1 MDSLQPTSGPTTIV
15 IEETSKPIETLTPTV
30 IPTSSNTAKPS
41 DEPKISYMAFVS
53 VNISNDPEQVSWRII
68 DAVTKEQLFGYS
80 AGMYNQN
87 TTYSNIF
94 NIQTGE
100 WQLQLFRESL
110 AADVTAEIGILN
122 IVTAMIDPVGKLS
135 LVPGTSATTATTT
148 IQLD

>member
-1 MDSLQPTSGPTTIV
+1 
-15 IEETSKPIETLTPTV
+15 
-30 IPTSSNTAKPS
+30 
-41 DEPKISYMAFVS
+41 
-53 VNISNDPEQVSWRII
+53 
-68 DAVTKEQLFGYS
+68 
-80 AGMYNQN
+80 MYNQN

-94 NIQTGE
+94 NVQTGE

-148 IQLD
+148 VQLD

>member
-1 MDSLQPTSGPTTIV
+1 MG
-15 IEETSKPIETLTPTV
+15 
-30 IPTSSNTAKPS
+30 
-41 DEPKISYMAFVS
+41 FVS

-87 TTYSNIF
+87 TTYSNFF
-94 NIQTGE
+94 NIQTGV

-122 IVTAMIDPVGKLS
+122 MVTAVIDPVGKLS
-135 LVPGTSATTATTT
+135 LVPGSSATTATTT